1 MISGVAVF
9 DASPLIALNQIGHL
23 ALPRSLFSQS
33 LVTPIV
39 AEEVAPSLGSLP
51 DWIGVRDDAVLLELS
66 RALDAGDLAA
76 VSLAVRVSADVVVL
90 DDLAGRM
97 MATELGLIPV
107 GSLGLLVR
115 AKASGLIVEVRP
127 LMDAM
132 ISYGLYT
139 SDELYRRILA
149 IAGEDV

>member
-1 MISGVAVF
+1 MM
-9 DASPLIALNQIGHL
+9 P
-23 ALPRSLFSQS
+23 
-33 LVTPIV
+33 
-39 AEEVAPSLGSLP
+39 
-51 DWIGVRDDAVLLELS
+51 VLLELS

-97 MATELGLIPV
+97 MATELGPTPV